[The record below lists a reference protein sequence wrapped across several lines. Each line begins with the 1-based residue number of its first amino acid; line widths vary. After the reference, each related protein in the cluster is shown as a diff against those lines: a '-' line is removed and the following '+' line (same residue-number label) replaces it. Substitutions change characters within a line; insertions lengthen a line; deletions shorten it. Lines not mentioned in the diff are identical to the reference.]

1 MIIKQLFKNDIERS
15 MPGVIKIGQDEYI
28 KQELEEYVVT
38 RELRKHF
45 SNFFKAYEDSLQG
58 KTDDI
63 GVWIS
68 GFFGSGKSHFLKILS
83 YLMENKEVDNK
94 KAIDYFQGKIEDDIT
109 YSSMKLTSTV
119 PTDVIIFNIDA
130 KAEVT
135 SVKSDSILNVFVK
148 VFNEMRGYCGT
159 TPWVAELEEKLDKED
174 KFEEFKEKFEDI
186 SGIEWEEG
194 RNDIFFEEDAL
205 IEALVTVRDM
215 SEESAKTLVEK
226 AEQNYSMS
234 IDKFAIKVNEYL
246 EKKDDPRHHVVFL
259 VDEVGQF
266 VGEDGKMML
275 KIQTIAEE
283 LGSKC
288 KGRAW
293 LIVTSQQDIDGL
305 KDIKGYDFSK
315 IQGRFATRLSLSGSN
330 ADEVI
335 KERVLSKN
343 DHSKEYLENL
353 FVEKGTVINNLINF
367 SSDTPEAKNY
377 SSKEEFAELY
387 PFIPYQFKLL
397 QSVFSSIRKHGASGR
412 HLAEAERSLLSA
424 YQESAIKYRDSKVFV
439 KALEENV
446 DEEHGILVPFY
457 SFYDTIESFLDHNI
471 RIVFANAENNTQL
484 NDFDIDVLKI
494 LFMIKYVKDM
504 PKNLTNITALMIENI
519 NQDKLSLKDKIQKSL
534 LRLKDQ
540 MFIEQNGEEYIFL
553 TDEEQDVNREIQHLS
568 VSPNDIIKK
577 ANEILFTQIYKD
589 DKYRYKRDYDFNYNK
604 KIDDY
609 SFNKEEEISI
619 QFLTPLYAEV
629 SDQELM
635 MKSERNTA
643 VIVKV
648 SPEFRFIDE
657 IETSLKINKFI
668 RNTTANQSEERKR
681 IIDLKTSEI
690 KEREDR
696 ARSRLERAIVE
707 GEFFV
712 NGKKLNQ
719 NISDP
724 EKLIDNAFEELIS
737 MVYSKLD
744 YIDSPITDK
753 KQLQKLIET
762 PIDMLTE
769 ETENNGYNDVKRYIN
784 IESGRH
790 EKTPISK
797 IMSKYT
803 SIPYGWNE
811 YNVAAILI
819 QLLKYKRI
827 RIQYNTE
834 DIKINNPGLLDYL
847 TIKRYRDKIVI
858 KKREEIDGNLK
869 TRVNQLIK
877 DVFNENP
884 AIDDEDRLEYVLT
897 GYIDAEISK
906 MERYIEKYE
915 DKKYYPGQETLE
927 DYVDLLRKIRGKNG
941 QQELFQTFVNEKKD
955 LLDYAEDK
963 ENVLYFLDNQSRLVD
978 KSVEYIDKYYNE
990 REQFKTH
997 SIDTKDLEDEILS
1010 IQKILDMEYPYEH
1023 IHELNDLNAQFE
1035 INYANLLEDYA
1046 RPVKEK
1052 TDKVFYGIIKQG
1064 RELES
1069 NKLKIVNFKD
1079 KEYENIKTEDL
1090 KEILEQINLNKIVE
1104 DKNSEI
1110 QTKIDDFVEKS
1121 KKNLEDYRHKINYAK
1136 IINDIDAIKVQS
1148 ENSIENYY
1156 NDLENIK
1163 TLITKSYNEIDELIK
1178 AEIKKRGG
1186 VVKDPPE
1193 KLKFDKNI
1201 KFQDI
1206 VNQDT
1211 VIKTEEDIDKL
1222 VDDIKNRL
1230 KKELKEAKSIK
1241 FRWGN

>member
-1 MIIKQLFKNDIERS
+1 
-15 MPGVIKIGQDEYI
+15 
-28 KQELEEYVVT
+28 
-38 RELRKHF
+38 
-45 SNFFKAYEDSLQG
+45 
-58 KTDDI
+58 
-63 GVWIS
+63 
-68 GFFGSGKSHFLKILS
+68 
-83 YLMENKEVDNK
+83 MENKEVDNK
-94 KAIDYFQGKIEDDIT
+94 KAIEYFQDKIEDDIT

-174 KFEEFKEKFEDI
+174 RFKDFKEKFEDI
-186 SGIEWEEG
+186 SGVPWEEG

-205 IEALVTVRDM
+205 IEALVEVRDM
-215 SEESAKTLVEK
+215 SEESAKALVEK
-226 AEQNYSMS
+226 AEKNYSMS
-234 IDKFAIKVNEYL
+234 IDKFAIKVKEYL
-246 EKKDDPRHHVVFL
+246 ETKDDPRHHVVFL

-343 DHSKEYLENL
+343 DHSYEYLQNV
-353 FVEKGTVINNLINF
+353 FQEKGTVVNNLINF
-367 SSDTPEAKNY
+367 SADTPDARNY
-377 SSKEEFAELY
+377 QSKEEFANIY

-424 YQESAIKYRDSKVFV
+424 YQESAIKYKDNEDG
-439 KALEENV
+439 L
-446 DEEHGILVPFY
+446 LVPFY

-484 NDFDIDVLKI
+484 DDFDIQVLKI

-504 PKNLTNITALMIENI
+504 PKNITNITALMIENI
-519 NQDKLSLKDKIQKSL
+519 NQDKLSLKEKIQKSL
-534 LRLKDQ
+534 LRLRDQ
-540 MFIEQNGEEYIFL
+540 FIIEQNGEEYIFL
-553 TDEEQDVNREIQHLS
+553 TDEEQDVNREIQHVS
-568 VSPNDIIKK
+568 VPTNDIIKK

-589 DKYRYKRDYDFNYNK
+589 DKYRYKKDYDFIYNK

-629 SDQELM
+629 SEQELM

-681 IIDLKTSEI
+681 IIDIKTSEI

-696 ARSRLERAIVE
+696 AKARLERAIVE

-712 NGKKLNQ
+712 NGKRLNQ
-719 NISDP
+719 NISDA

-744 YIDSPITDK
+744 YIDSAITDK
-753 KQLQKLIET
+753 KQIQKIIET
-762 PIDMLTE
+762 PIDLMPEDT
-769 ETENNGYNDVKRYIN
+769 TSNAYNDVLRFIK
-784 IESGRH
+784 IESERH

-797 IMSKYT
+797 IMNKFT
-803 SIPYGWNE
+803 SIPYGWNDL
-811 YNVAAILI
+811 NIAAII
-819 QLLKYKRI
+819 VQLLKYKRI

-834 DIKINNPGLLDYL
+834 NIKINNPALLDYL
-847 TIKRYRDKIVI
+847 TIKRYRDKIVV
-858 KKREEIDGNLK
+858 KKREKIDGSLK
-869 TRVNQLIK
+869 TKVNQLIK

-884 AIDDEDRLEYVLT
+884 SIDDEDKLEPEL
-897 GYIDAEISK
+897 IEFINDEISEMK
-906 MERYIEKYE
+906 SYIEKYE
-915 DKKYYPGQETLE
+915 DKKYYPGKETLE
-927 DYVDLLRKIRGKNG
+927 KYVELLRKIRGKND
-941 QQELFQTFVNEKKD
+941 QQELFQTFVDEKNN
-955 LLDYAEDK
+955 LLDFVEERD
-963 ENVLYFLDNQSRLVD
+963 NILYFLDNQGRLVD
-978 KSVEYIDKYYNE
+978 KSVEYMEKYYSE

-997 SIDTKDLEDEILS
+997 NIDTKSLEEKILD
-1010 IQKILDMEYPYEH
+1010 IKKILDMEYPYEYL
-1023 IHELNDLNAQFE
+1023 HELNDLNASFTTE
-1035 INYANLLEDYA
+1035 YVNLLENYA
-1046 RPVKEK
+1046 KPVKEK
-1052 TDKVFYGIIKQG
+1052 TNKAFQGIIKQG

-1069 NKLKIVNFKD
+1069 NKLKIENFKD
-1079 KEYENIKTEDL
+1079 KEYENIKIEDL
-1090 KEILEQINLNKIVE
+1090 KGILEKINLNKVIE
-1104 DKNSEI
+1104 EKNSEI
-1110 QTKIDDFVEKS
+1110 QTKIDKFVEKS
-1121 KKNLEDYRHKINYAK
+1121 KDNLEDYRHKINYAK
-1136 IINDIDAIKVQS
+1136 TINDIDAIKAQT

-1163 TLITKSYNEIDELIK
+1163 AVITKSYNEIDELIK
-1178 AEIKKRGG
+1178 EEIKKRGG

-1206 VNQDT
+1206 VTQDT
-1211 VIKTEEDIDKL
+1211 VIKTEEDIDRL

-1230 KKELKEAKSIK
+1230 KKELEDAKSIK

>member
-94 KAIDYFQGKIEDDIT
+94 KAIEYFQDKIEDDIT

-159 TPWVAELEEKLDKED
+159 TPWVAELEEKLDKEN
-174 KFEEFKEKFEDI
+174 KLKEFKEKFEDI
-186 SGIEWEEG
+186 SGVSWEEG

-205 IEALVTVRDM
+205 IEALVDIRNM
-215 SEESAKTLVEK
+215 SEESAKALVEK
-226 AEQNYSMS
+226 AEKNYSMS
-234 IDKFAIKVNEYL
+234 IDKFAIKVKEYL
-246 EKKDDPRHHVVFL
+246 ETKDDPRHHVVFL

-343 DHSKEYLENL
+343 DHSHEYLQNV
-353 FVEKGTVINNLINF
+353 FQEKGTVVNNLINF
-367 SSDTPEAKNY
+367 SADTPDARNY
-377 SSKEEFAELY
+377 QSKEEFANIY

-424 YQESAIKYRDSKVFV
+424 YQESAIKYKDNEDG
-439 KALEENV
+439 L
-446 DEEHGILVPFY
+446 LVPFY

-484 NDFDIDVLKI
+484 NDFDIQVLKI
-494 LFMIKYVKDM
+494 LFMIKYVKDI
-504 PKNLTNITALMIENI
+504 PKNITNITALMIESI
-519 NQDKLSLKDKIQKSL
+519 NQDKLTLKEKIQKSL
-534 LRLKDQ
+534 LRLRDQ
-540 MFIEQNGEEYIFL
+540 LIIEQNGEEYIFL
-553 TDEEQDVNREIQHLS
+553 TDEEQDVNREIQHIS

-609 SFNKEEEISI
+609 SFNQEEEISI

-629 SDQELM
+629 SEQELM

-643 VIVKV
+643 VIVKT

-668 RNTTANQSEERKR
+668 RNTTANQSEERRR

-696 ARSRLERAIVE
+696 AKARLERAIVE

-712 NGKKLNQ
+712 NGKRLNQ
-719 NISDP
+719 NISDA

-744 YIDSPITDK
+744 YVDSVINNKNDI
-753 KQLQKLIET
+753 QKI
-762 PIDMLTE
+762 IDMSTDLLSE
-769 ETENNGYNDVKRYIN
+769 DSESNAYNDVHRFIK
-784 IESGRH
+784 IESERH

-797 IMSKYT
+797 IINKFT
-803 SIPYGWNE
+803 SIPYGWNDL
-811 YNVAAILI
+811 NVAAII
-819 QLLKYKRI
+819 VQLLKYKRI

-834 DIKINNPGLLDYL
+834 NIKLNNPGLLDYL

-858 KKREEIDGNLK
+858 KKREEIDGDLK
-869 TRVNQLIK
+869 ARVNQLIK
-877 DVFNENP
+877 DAFNENP
-884 AIDDEDRLEYVLT
+884 GIDDEDKLEYVLT
-897 GYIDAEISK
+897 GFIDAEVSK

-927 DYVDLLRKIRGKNG
+927 HYVDLLRKIRGKNG
-941 QQELFQTFVNEKKD
+941 QQELFQTFIDEKIN
-955 LLDYAEDK
+955 LLDFVEEKD
-963 ENVLYFLDNQSRLVD
+963 NILYFLDNQRRLVD
-978 KSVEYIDKYYNE
+978 DSVEYMEKYYSE

-997 SIDTKDLEDEILS
+997 NIDTKDLENEIKKIKEILEM
-1010 IQKILDMEYPYEH
+1010 DYPYEH
-1023 IHELNDLNAQFE
+1023 IHELNELNAQFTSKY
-1035 INYANLLEDYA
+1035 IDLLDNYAA
-1046 RPVKEK
+1046 PVKEK
-1052 TDKVFYGIIKQG
+1052 ILKEFEEIINQS
-1064 RELES
+1064 RNLDY
-1069 NKLKIVNFKD
+1069 NKLKLQDFTDKDYKTTNDIDVQKILKDLNLNEKIEAKNAEIEEKIEKFKEKTKVNLKEYKD
-1079 KEYENIKTEDL
+1079 KI
-1090 KEILEQINLNKIVE
+1090 IHA
-1104 DKNSEI
+1104 
-1110 QTKIDDFVEKS
+1110 QT
-1121 KKNLEDYRHKINYAK
+1121 
-1136 IINDIDAIKVQS
+1136 INDIDAVKAQS
-1148 ENSIENYY
+1148 DNSIENHYKELEGIKEFLSSNKYY
-1156 NDLENIK
+1156 DEINDQIIAKIK
-1163 TLITKSYNEIDELIK
+1163 EVDDKYK
-1178 AEIKKRGG
+1178 P
-1186 VVKDPPE
+1186 VVEEPTP

-1206 VNQDT
+1206 VTQDA
-1211 VIKTEEDIDKL
+1211 VIKTEEDIDRL
-1222 VDDIKNRL
+1222 VDDIKNKL
-1230 KKELKEAKSIK
+1230 KKELEDAKSIK